1 MYIDYALFSKRI
13 FPMEKMLG
21 VTKAR
26 EVFGELVEQVQ
37 YQRDVYI
44 INRNGKPAAAIV
56 PVDVYERWKNER
68 QAFFDL
74 IRQSQTA
81 TNLAAEEAETLA
93 SEAIVAARKGQM
105 LE

>member
-1 MYIDYALFSKRI
+1 
-13 FPMEKMLG
+13 MERMIG

-37 YQRDVYI
+37 YQHDVYI

-56 PVDVYERWKNER
+56 PVDVYERWKSER

-74 IRQSQTA
+74 IRKSQTLV
-81 TNLAAEEAETLA
+81 NMSPEEAETLA
-93 SEAIVAARKGQM
+93 SEAIAAVRKG
-105 LE
+105 LKPE